1 MSRAPAEAPPLARVY
16 RLAVVLVLGGLLVV
30 LDAVATIIAL
40 PSMVGEFDSTLPVL
54 QWVTTGYTLA
64 IIAILPVSAALI
76 GRFGAKPVYLTGL
89 IIFTAASALCTVAWN
104 VESLIAF
111 RVLQGIGGGVLN
123 PVGQTIALGAVPL
136 QRRGRMMAYLGLPV
150 LIGPLIG
157 PMLAGWLIDVASWR
171 WIFAI
176 NLPIGVIAVIS
187 ASLLLP
193 RQPTPARRPLDLPGL
208 ALLLPAV
215 VALVLAATLI
225 GDSGGRVSLPVLGA
239 LLASV
244 LLLVLFGYRAVR
256 HPQPL
261 LRVRLLASSG
271 FTPGVA
277 VLFGFGAA
285 YFGTGTVLPIYV
297 QAVRGDSAFQ
307 AGVLGITT
315 ALGAG
320 LTMQVATRL
329 IDRMPAR
336 RVVLFGTTVGLIGM
350 AGLAVAVGTNADYPV
365 IMAVNLLLG
374 IGSGA
379 AILPTMAA
387 TLRWLDA
394 EQTPHG
400 TAIMGTLQQ
409 IASALG
415 IAAGAAVL
423 TIMINTAAPSLAGEG
438 LAALLA
444 LDAGPRSA
452 LLPVLGP
459 ATGATYLI
467 MIVPMTAAWLVAII
481 AIRDRNRITP
491 AGNEPAVAR
500 PAADR

>member
-1 MSRAPAEAPPLARVY
+1 MSRAPSGSVTAAPALTGVY

-40 PSMVGEFDSTLPVL
+40 PAMVGEFDSTLPIL

-64 IIAILPVSAALI
+64 IVAILPVTAALT
-76 GRFGAKPVYLTGL
+76 GRFGAKTVYLTGL
-89 IIFTAASALCTVAWN
+89 IIFTVASALCTVAWS
-104 VESLIAF
+104 VESLVAF

-150 LIGPLIG
+150 LIGPLLG
-157 PMLAGWLIDVASWR
+157 PMLAGWLVDVASWR

-176 NLPIGVIAVIS
+176 NLPIGIVAVVC
-187 ASLLLP
+187 ASILLP
-193 RQPTPARRPLDLPGL
+193 RQPTPPRKPLDLPGL
-208 ALLLPAV
+208 ALLVPAV
-215 VALVLAATLI
+215 VALVLAASLI
-225 GDSGGRVSLPVLGA
+225 GDSGGRVSPPVAGA

-244 LLLVLFGYRAVR
+244 LLLIIFGVRSVR
-256 HPQPL
+256 HAHPL
-261 LRVRLLASSG
+261 LRVRLLASPG

-285 YFGTGTVLPIYV
+285 YFGTATVLPMYV

-307 AGVLGITT
+307 AGMLSVTT
-315 ALGAG
+315 GLGAG

-336 RVVLFGTTVGLIGM
+336 RVVLFGTTVGLLGL
-350 AGLAVAVGTNADYPV
+350 AGLAAAVGNNAPYPV
-365 IMAVNLLLG
+365 IMAMNLLLG

-394 EQTPHG
+394 DQTPHG

-415 IAAGAAVL
+415 IAAGAATL
-423 TIMINTAAPSLAGEG
+423 TIMINSAAPGLAGDG
-438 LAALLA
+438 IAALLA
-444 LDAGPRSA
+444 LDPGARAA
-452 LLPVLGP
+452 LLPALGP
-459 ATGATYLI
+459 ATGLTYLI
-467 MIVPMTAAWLVAII
+467 MIVPMVAAWLIAII
-481 AIRDRNRITP
+481 AIRDRP
-491 AGNEPAVAR
+491 LVA
-500 PAADR
+500 PD